1 MIQGS
6 RVEADNDFA
15 DVRGWLRDSIDDQFL
30 DAAKDGSFHAAK
42 LKATFRPTRALGT
55 YFSRRKFD
63 RMARPFS
70 VRMLSGWNCTP
81 QMGSEVCLTPITSP
95 SSVQAVT

>member
-1 MIQGS
+1 MIQGG

-70 VRMLSGWNCTP
+70 VRILSGWN
-81 QMGSEVCLTPITSP
+81 
-95 SSVQAVT
+95 

>member
-30 DAAKDGSFHAAK
+30 DAAKDGSFHAPK
-42 LKATFRPTRALGT
+42 LKATFRPTRASGLTSVGGNST
-55 YFSRRKFD
+55 GWR
-63 RMARPFS
+63 AR
-70 VRMLSGWNCTP
+70 
-81 QMGSEVCLTPITSP
+81 SP
-95 SSVQAVT
+95 

>member
-6 RVEADNDFA
+6 RVEADNHLT
-15 DVRGWLRDSIDDQFL
+15 DVRSRLRDSIDNQFL
-30 DAAKDGSFHAAK
+30 DTAKDGSFHAPK

-70 VRMLSGWNCTP
+70 VRILSGWNCTP
-81 QMGSEVCLTPITSP
+81 QMGREVCLTPITSP